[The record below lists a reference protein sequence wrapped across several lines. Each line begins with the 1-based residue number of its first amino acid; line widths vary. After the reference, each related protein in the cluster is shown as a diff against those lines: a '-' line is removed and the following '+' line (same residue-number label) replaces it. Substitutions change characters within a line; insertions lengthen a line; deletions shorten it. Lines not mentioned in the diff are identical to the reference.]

1 MIVPFRGTETEL
13 AETVSRL
20 ARVRHNPCDQIILV
34 WNSADP
40 PPPLVHHPEWLQICV
55 ASAEASSYS
64 ARNVGVAASESDWLL
79 FIDADCSPNPEI
91 LDLYFPI
98 GERSDE
104 VGIVAGGIV
113 GAPGSTVVERYACA
127 REHLD
132 QRHTLKLK
140 PIGYGQTA
148 NLLMRARVWRA
159 LGGFAEGITSGGDA
173 DFCWRAQLAG
183 IKLEYEPAAV
193 VEHQHRQSVKALWSQ
208 YQRYGRGQRWLHDRF
223 GDTWAERS
231 TPSSP
236 SQVAQALMKVLRSGP
251 ADAPR
256 FLLLDAV
263 VLAALRSGSSKS
275 NTAPLLPASE
285 QPAVSDYVERAATP
299 VRLTH

>member
-159 LGGFAEGITSGGDA
+159 LGGFAEGITSG
-173 DFCWRAQLAG
+173 RRRLLLA
-183 IKLEYEPAAV
+183 
-193 VEHQHRQSVKALWSQ
+193 
-208 YQRYGRGQRWLHDRF
+208 
-223 GDTWAERS
+223 RS
-231 TPSSP
+231 TGGH
-236 SQVAQALMKVLRSGP
+236 QARIRARCGRRAP
-251 ADAPR
+251 APAIREGTLESIP
-256 FLLLDAV
+256 AI
-263 VLAALRSGSSKS
+263 RSGS
-275 NTAPLLPASE
+275 ALAARPLWRYLGRTLHPQFAKPGGSGAHESSE
-285 QPAVSDYVERAATP
+285 ERP
-299 VRLTH
+299 C